1 MHVPYH
7 FIGLDVHKKTV
18 AFCEMRADG
27 KKIDSGTFSTLR
39 TAITQWAAQRTHPWI
54 GAMEATLFSGY
65 LYDMLTPHA
74 VEIQV
79 GHPARIKAISTA
91 KHKNDAADAETL
103 ANLLR
108 ADLFP
113 ECHMASTRVRELRRG
128 LRYRNFLVRQAVC
141 MKNKITGILMET
153 GVEYEARKVHR
164 KRYFNN
170 LLDTLEEV
178 PNSVRE
184 LLFMTR
190 SNLEIF
196 QAAQKNLTD
205 SLIKLPELRERVE
218 RLMTIDGVGEI
229 TALTWVLEIDDPWR
243 FANLKQVQSYCGLC
257 SGQHESAGKNK
268 NGPLSKQRNANLQT
282 MLIEAA
288 KLAPRWNAQ
297 LRNVHARAMEQDKNK
312 NRATCAV
319 ARKLV
324 AYLMA
329 VDKSGEAYKDRSSE
343 Q

>member
-1 MHVPYH
+1 MHLHYH

-27 KKIDSGTFSTLR
+27 QMIASGTFKTTR
-39 TAITQWAAQRTHPWI
+39 TAIAQWAAQRTQPWI
-54 GAMEATLFSGY
+54 GAMEATLFTGY

-113 ECHMASTRVRELRRG
+113 QCHMAPTRVRELRRV
-128 LRYRNFLVRQAVC
+128 LRFRNFFVRQAVS
-141 MKNKITGILMET
+141 MKNRTTGILMET
-153 GVEYEARKVHR
+153 GVEYDARKIHR
-164 KRYFNN
+164 QRYFNE
-170 LLDTLEEV
+170 LLDNLEDV

-184 LLFMTR
+184 LLCFTR
-190 SNLEIF
+190 AGLEMF
-196 QAAQKNLTD
+196 QATQKKLVD
-205 SLIKLPELRERVE
+205 ALVKLPELHERVE

-229 TALTWVLEIDDPWR
+229 TALTWALEIDDPRR

-257 SGQHESAGKNK
+257 SGQNESAGKSK

-297 LRNVHARAMEQDKNK
+297 LSQVHARSLAQDKNK

-329 VDKSGEAYKDRSSE
+329 VDKSGEPYQDRSSE
-343 Q
+343 E

>member
-1 MHVPYH
+1 MYLHYH
-7 FIGLDVHKKTV
+7 FIGLDVHKKTI

-27 KKIDSGTFSTLR
+27 EMVASGTFKTTR
-39 TAITQWAAQRTHPWI
+39 TAIAQWAAQRTQPWI

-79 GHPARIKAISTA
+79 GHPARIKAISAA

-113 ECHMASTRVRELRRG
+113 ECHMASTRVRELRRV

-141 MKNKITGILMET
+141 MKNKTTGILMET
-153 GVEYEARKVHR
+153 GVEYDSKKIHR
-164 KRYFNN
+164 QRYFNE
-170 LLDTLEEV
+170 LLDSLKDT
-178 PNSVRE
+178 PKSVRE
-184 LLFMTR
+184 LLSMTR

-196 QAAQKNLTD
+196 QAAQKKLTD
-205 SLIKLPELRERVE
+205 ALIKLPELRERVE
-218 RLMTIDGVGEI
+218 RLITINGVGEI
-229 TALTWVLEIDDPWR
+229 TALTWALEVDDPRR
-243 FANLKQVQSYCGLC
+243 FANVKQAQSYCGLC
-257 SGQHESAGKNK
+257 SGQNESAGKSK
-268 NGPLSKQRNANLQT
+268 NGPLSKQRNGNLQT
-282 MLIEAA
+282 VLIEAA
-288 KLAPRWNAQ
+288 KLAPRWNTQ
-297 LRNVHARAMEQDKNK
+297 LKEVHTRAMEQEKNY

-329 VDKSGEAYKDRSSE
+329 VDKSGEPYEDRSSE
-343 Q
+343 E

>member
-1 MHVPYH
+1 MHLPYH
-7 FIGLDVHKKTV
+7 FIGLDVHKKSV

-27 KKIDSGTFSTLR
+27 KRIDSGTFSTR
-39 TAITQWAAQRTHPWI
+39 QTAIAQWAAQRTQPWI
-54 GAMEATLFSGY
+54 GGMEATLFSGY

-113 ECHMASTRVRELRRG
+113 ECHMASKRVRELRRV
-128 LRYRNFLVRQAVC
+128 LRYRNFLVRQAVR
-141 MKNKITGILMET
+141 MKNKTTGILMET
-153 GVEYEARKVHR
+153 GVEYNAKKIHR
-164 KRYFNN
+164 QRYFNE
-170 LLDTLEEV
+170 LLDNLEDV

-184 LLFMTR
+184 LLRMTR

-196 QAAQKNLTD
+196 QAAQKKLLD
-205 SLIKLPELRERVE
+205 ALVKLPELRARVE

-229 TALTWVLEIDDPWR
+229 TALTWTLEIDDPWR
-243 FANLKQVQSYCGLC
+243 FANLKQAQSYCGLC

-268 NGPLSKQRNANLQT
+268 NGPLSKQRNGNLQT
-282 MLIEAA
+282 ILIEAA

-297 LRNVHARAMEQDKNK
+297 LRDVHARAMEQEKNH

-329 VDKSGEAYKDRSSE
+329 VDKSGKPYEDRSSE
-343 Q
+343 E